1 MRVVYFTETFLPK
14 IDGIVSIMCLL
25 LDHLQTR
32 GVPAM
37 VVTAERG
44 VREYDGAQVHG
55 VPGLPAPF
63 YPELH
68 LTLPG
73 PGTYRAMRAFA
84 PTIVHLIHPSVTG
97 MPGIYYARRLGV
109 PLIASF
115 HTNVMQMARYYHFGL
130 IERLLTAYTRW
141 TYNRADFTLA
151 TSRRM
156 ARELQS
162 IGIRN
167 VGLWR
172 RGVDPAFFGS
182 GVRTPAMRARLTDG
196 HPDRVICLFVGR
208 AAPEK
213 RIELLREVVTNI
225 PNTHVTVVGEGPHLA
240 ALREHFAGTR
250 ATFAGYLTGQDLADA
265 YASADIF
272 TFMSAVET
280 FGMVVPEAMAAGL
293 PVIST
298 RVGGIDD
305 VATHGA
311 DGFLIE
317 REDVA
322 GLVEYTRRLVEDP
335 DRRLRMGARGKAAVQ
350 GLTWPVIMDELL
362 DMYQMLVD
370 GARPATVPPEDVRE
384 AADEDLLILER

>member
-1 MRVVYFTETFLPK
+1 MRIVYFTETFLPK

-25 LDHLQTR
+25 LEHLQAR

-44 VREYDGAQVHG
+44 VREYAGARVHG
-55 VPGLPAPF
+55 VPGVPVPF

-73 PGTYRAMRAFA
+73 PGTYRAMRAFEPA
-84 PTIVHLIHPSVTG
+84 IVHLIHPSVTG
-97 MPGIYYARRLGV
+97 MPGIYYARKLGV

-115 HTNVMQMARYYHFGL
+115 HTNVMQMARYYKFGL
-130 IERLLTAYTRW
+130 IEKLLTAYTRW

-156 ARELQS
+156 AHELQG
-162 IGIRN
+162 IGIHN

-182 GVRTPAMRARLTDG
+182 GVRSHSMRDRLTSG
-196 HPDRVICLFVGR
+196 HPDRIICLFVGR

-213 RIELLREVVTNI
+213 RIELLREIVANI
-225 PNTHVTVVGEGPHLA
+225 PNTHIAIVGEGPHLPT
-240 ALREHFAGTR
+240 LRQHFAGTR
-250 ATFAGYLTGQDLADA
+250 ATFVGYLTGQALADA

-272 TFMSAVET
+272 TFTSAVET

-293 PVIST
+293 PVVST

-305 VATHGA
+305 VVTEGE

-317 REDVA
+317 REDIE
-322 GLVEYTRRLVEDP
+322 GLVRHTRRLAQDP
-335 DRRLRMGARGKAAVQ
+335 ALRRQMGARGRAAVQ

-362 DMYQMLVD
+362 DMYRMLANGELPD
-370 GARPATVPPEDVRE
+370 TVLPKVG
-384 AADEDLLILER
+384 